1 MKIPEYI
8 QKIPK
13 VDKLYQQI
21 SIKPQYMD
29 IPRSII
35 IQTIQNTL
43 ERLRQGI
50 KNGIYNENDLDT
62 FRVIQQVQTMLD
74 KAIMPNLQ
82 PVINATGIIV
92 HTNLGRSLLGSTALD
107 QIIKVACHY
116 SNLEYDLETGKRGHR
131 YQHVENLICSL
142 TDAESAAV
150 VNNNAGAVLLTL
162 RTIASD
168 KAVIVSRG
176 ELIEIGGSFRIPD
189 IMALSG
195 AKLVEVG
202 TTNRTHLH
210 DYQHAISSDTGL
222 LLKVH
227 PSNYAIKGFTA
238 SVDLKEMVKLGKAA
252 SIPVMYD
259 MGSGNLVDLSS
270 KGLADEPVVQRIVS
284 TGVDIVT
291 FSGDKLLGGPQA
303 GIIVG
308 NKSIIDQIKKNP
320 MARALRID
328 KLTLAALEGTLRL
341 YQDPKTVF
349 DNVPTLAFISRPL
362 SEIKHAVE
370 TVYSEVQS
378 LGSDRFLVKI
388 IQTNSKI
395 GGGALPLQKLP
406 SYCIGIT
413 SEESS
418 VDSIEKYF
426 RTLNPPVI
434 GRIENDQFLLD
445 FRTVLPAETKIL
457 QRFITHLHQSDKS
470 DWSDQ
475 INT

>member
-8 QKIPK
+8 KKIPK

-21 SIKPQYMD
+21 SIMPQYMD

-35 IQTIQNTL
+35 IQTIQNAL
-43 ERLRQGI
+43 EKLRQGI
-50 KNGIYNENDLDT
+50 LNGIYNENDLDA
-62 FRVIQQVQTMLD
+62 FRVIQHVQTMLN

-92 HTNLGRSLLGSTALD
+92 HTNLGRSLLASSALD

-131 YQHVENLICSL
+131 YQLVEDLICSL
-142 TDAESAAV
+142 TGAESATV

-168 KAVIVSRG
+168 REVIVSRG

-189 IMALSG
+189 IMTLSG
-195 AKLVEVG
+195 ARLVEVG
-202 TTNRTHLH
+202 TTNRTHLR
-210 DYQHAISSDTGL
+210 DYQNAISSETGL

-227 PSNYAIKGFTA
+227 PSNYEIKGFTA
-238 SVDLKEMVKLGKAA
+238 SVDLKEMVSLGHAL

-259 MGSGNLVDLSS
+259 MGSGNLVDL
-270 KGLADEPVVQRIVS
+270 KPIGLEGEPVVQKIVS

-308 NKSIIDQIKKNP
+308 NNSIVDQIKKNP
-320 MARALRID
+320 IARALRID

-349 DNVPTLAFISRPL
+349 DNIPTLAFITRPL
-362 SEIKHAVE
+362 SEIKDAVDR
-370 TVYSEVQS
+370 VYAEVQS
-378 LGSDRFLVKI
+378 IKQDQFHVKI
-388 IQTNSKI
+388 IETNSKI
-395 GGGALPLQKLP
+395 GGGALPLQTLP
-406 SYCIGIT
+406 TYCIGIT
-413 SEESS
+413 ADTLS
-418 VDSIEKYF
+418 VDAIEKYF
-426 RTLNPPVI
+426 RALNPPVI
-434 GRIENDQFLLD
+434 GRIENDLFLLD
-445 FRTVLPAETKIL
+445 FRTVLPTETKII
-457 QRFITHLHQSDKS
+457 QKFIAHLNKS
-470 DWSDQ
+470 DLSDERQ
-475 INT
+475 N